1 MSWWH
6 MALAMHMTDSAQT
19 EQVTVA
25 EAVNNAARLL
35 RHAELET
42 NLLLV
47 ERLDSLADSW
57 LNMACFLA
65 QCDSDP

>member
-1 MSWWH
+1 
-6 MALAMHMTDSAQT
+6 MALAMHMTEQT
-19 EQVTVA
+19 DHVTVA

-42 NLLLV
+42 NLAMV

-57 LNMACFLA
+57 LNMAALLA
-65 QCDSDP
+65 QCDTIS